1 MKVRRVNSIVRS
13 SVIIFFISF
22 LYGCEDE
29 TISPRPFGY
38 FRIDLPEAKYVESE
52 FGCPYGFEHSDQA
65 QIVIKDRDRCWVNIY
80 YPKYKATIYLTYI
93 GLNDDLKTQ
102 LDQTQQLTYEH
113 QIKATRIDRMP
124 LANDSS
130 HTYGL
135 KYRLEG
141 DVASYVQFYLTDST
155 DHFVRGAL
163 YFESYVNADS
173 LRPVVKYMDNDIQH
187 LISSF
192 HWN

>member
-1 MKVRRVNSIVRS
+1 MNNFFKISLIFVLIYFLS
-13 SVIIFFISF
+13 S
-22 LYGCEDE
+22 CEE
-29 TISPRPFGY
+29 ENISPRPFGY
-38 FRIDLPEAKYVESE
+38 FRIDLPEANYIESD
-52 FGCPYGFEHSDQA
+52 FDCAYAFEYSDQA
-65 QIVIKDRDRCWVNIY
+65 EIIMKDRGRCWINIY

-93 GLNDDLKTQ
+93 GLSNDLSTQ
-102 LDQTQQLTYEH
+102 LEQTQQLTYEH

-130 HTYGL
+130 NTYGL

-141 DVASYVQFYLTDST
+141 DVASYIQFYLTDSV

-187 LISSF
+187 LITSF
-192 HWN
+192 HWK